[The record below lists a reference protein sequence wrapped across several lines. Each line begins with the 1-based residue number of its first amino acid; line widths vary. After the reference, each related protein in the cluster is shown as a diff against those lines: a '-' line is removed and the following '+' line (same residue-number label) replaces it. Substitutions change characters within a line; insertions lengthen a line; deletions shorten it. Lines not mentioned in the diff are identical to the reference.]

1 MTNLD
6 LSNLRPWLDNFEEFA
21 CSILPMDPG
30 FAVAQQ
36 MLEIIAIARASLVP
50 SVDSTANF
58 VPNKDIIERLS
69 RLRSE
74 VENRAEDGRGGQQPI

>member
-1 MTNLD
+1 MTNFH

-21 CSILPMDPG
+21 CSILPMDPS

-36 MLEIIAIARASLVP
+36 MLEIIAAARASLVP

-58 VPNKDIIERLS
+58 VPNKDIIEQLS

-74 VENRAEDGRGGQQPI
+74 AKNRAEDVRGKRQPI